1 MALTV
6 DEIAEILNTMR
17 VENEHNV
24 ENFEKVLTGISAKL
38 ELMAGDNEATDL
50 IKVYLTEL
58 KKMVEEKQADANAR
72 FTTLEDILKNVVLTQ
87 DDLAKTSELRDLFHV
102 FSASFDNFLSDL
114 SAQKSL
120 LEKLGG
126 QLDEINNKFFD
137 KDELAS
143 LLRGL
148 DEEMIGLNANV
159 EKSFKTIENQ
169 LEETSKKVENLG
181 ITEQVNS
188 INEKISTLSDDVN
201 LIPSKISFKNLE
213 EKIAYSQNIL
223 NSLREFIGES
233 TAQSNAIVTE
243 RFEKLE
249 NSFETIVTD
258 TDFAGFKKDLADF
271 VQKIID
277 NSTALNND
285 LSYSAERIESIFTK
299 IKSLDYKDDFEKVLS
314 AIEQNSGNVVSDI
327 TDFREEFKQTV
338 ASNLENSARVVE
350 DISDVSAKLSGL
362 EISVAESAR
371 ENFESVKVLFDDL
384 VEKLSA
390 DIEIQKDIFSRSNDI
405 ADEKRL
411 EVLNNLSSDIKNV
424 EDVLASNFLN
434 FENLMQNNVKAIKEY
449 IEEMGASVSQA
460 RQDSE
465 DKLSAKLANIEVLN
479 HAFETSVLSVNDR
492 IRQVAEAVNMLDT
505 TEIDAEL
512 KEIAGNISFDCK
524 NIIEKI
530 NIVSAQNDEF
540 SKVVASI
547 FDVLPKK
554 TDVEAVSDAVKAI
567 EIPDYSYDL
576 EQLSSKVDDLSTLFE
591 SASGSNYADLAEKL
605 GEIKDSFDET
615 AKNNSEN
622 ILSEIQALKSQLGLD
637 LDLHSAARKEYF
649 EKISTDLSALAE
661 NISVLQEIS
670 GQKMQET
677 LDKISADIQIASSK
691 ISDDINVAT
700 KLNFDDLNISLA
712 NLISEISGINS
723 VIAEKAE
730 NTSQNVSTAFAS
742 VKLSLENVMIAF
754 NSLNDTLK
762 NSSDSNA
769 ETILANIDELCG
781 KVDELKTELDSVT
794 TEYSGKVTASIN
806 DISEKLDAL
815 SDDISTGFRN
825 QFADFKTEFSKM
837 SENIDLLNSEYS
849 NQVSD
854 LKDAQTAGI
863 AEVTTNISEFK
874 SHVDDIVESLR
885 DYIAELN
892 VSAKSTKSLVDSK
905 FSEKLIGIETA
916 IVNSSDAYEEKMDT
930 LQAKLTE
937 FAQNVEKVSSTTEA
951 KITSSLDEI
960 AEIRQEMDT
969 IHELMNAVKLSSDEK
984 SEKVL
989 NLLDEEVKG
998 IITSLEELSNSTS
1011 KNINSAISENIDV
1024 VENRLEVILEAVE
1037 KLNSEEGFSQNLEEK
1052 FSTLKQEIELVNT
1065 DIANA
1070 VSNGQDEMIKAFE
1083 PIKNGLSAFAEYDFN
1098 KVLSELKVVVETS
1111 FMNFSVDV
1119 NGELAS
1125 SSEAVMRLEQ
1135 VYKEL
1140 FNKISQIEECVSEKI
1155 QNDIE
1160 LLNVTIES
1168 NSKNLQCVLDE
1179 KLDDYVN
1186 DLKKQ
1191 FAEFLEDNR
1200 TVDAI
1205 ANVQNE
1211 LSAKLDTVLDK
1222 QEDIAEQADV
1232 ISAGISTLGD
1242 DLKNYVQS
1250 ACENTIDK
1258 YSPIKNK
1265 ESLDALH
1272 QKVDMFVASSGNDD
1286 VLSTLDDVNTKTEN
1300 IENEIKSNGQE
1311 LKKAL
1316 DALSNKVDVI
1326 VADDSFDALYERFD
1340 DFSETEDKVAEML
1353 SALHQK
1359 VDVIAMEPSDFDIE
1373 EEIDDI
1379 KSLIFEQRKYFE
1391 ASSDEKAN
1399 AIDKYL
1405 KDVLLKLDNVDL
1417 EKNSEDIKETIMNAL
1432 VSLVDQIS
1440 FVEETEEIKDFVEEK
1455 TDAIN
1460 QSLIEVQNQLRQIA
1474 SSDDDF
1480 SYSYTL
1486 QDVESDIAKLRL
1498 AITHLSG
1505 NDFESLSDDIKK
1517 IVNSV
1522 EGLESTLTQD
1532 QIVDLK
1538 SDIEKLNED
1547 ILSISS
1553 RTNKLLLTSDES
1565 YKVLNDGLNNF
1576 GSLVEKLEGRIEYLD
1591 NSEVTER
1598 LEKKIENIQSMAEES
1613 ANADKVFHQ
1622 VMMYLGEWIDSTTE
1636 NISSITDKTSEI
1648 DGIKENVADITEK
1661 VSDIKQI
1668 RENIEE
1674 LRTALPEKAELL
1686 SELEEKFEQ
1695 QEVRIDRLEMKLE
1708 KILSTLEEKDDMVL
1722 NRKVDKIEKMLSRL
1736 GTNIEKLTSYVDE
1749 D

>member
-72 FTTLEDILKNVVLTQ
+72 FTTLEDILKNVILTQ

-120 LEKLGG
+120 LEKFGG

-137 KDELAS
+137 KDELVS
-143 LLRGL
+143 LLNGL
-148 DEEMIGLNANV
+148 DEEIIGLNANV

-390 DIEIQKDIFSRSNDI
+390 DIEIQKDIFSSSNDI

-424 EDVLASNFLN
+424 EDVLASNFLD

-449 IEEMGASVSQA
+449 IGEMGASVSQA

-492 IRQVAEAVNMLDT
+492 IRQVAEAV
-505 TEIDAEL
+505 
-512 KEIAGNISFDCK
+512 
-524 NIIEKI
+524 
-530 NIVSAQNDEF
+530 
-540 SKVVASI
+540 
-547 FDVLPKK
+547 
-554 TDVEAVSDAVKAI
+554 SDAVKAL

-576 EQLSSKVDDLSTLFE
+576 EQLSSKLDDLSTLFE

-874 SHVDDIVESLR
+874 SHVDEIVESLR

-969 IHELMNAVKLSSDEK
+969 IHELMNAVKFSSDEK

-998 IITSLEELSNSTS
+998 IIASLEELSNSTS

-1065 DIANA
+1065 DIVNA

-1272 QKVDMFVASSGNDD
+1272 QKLDMFVASSGNDD

-1576 GSLVEKLEGRIEYLD
+1576 GSLVEKLEGKIEYLD

-1708 KILSTLEEKDDMVL
+1708 KILSTLEEKDDIVL